1 MPFWI
6 KMPIVPL
13 ISLLSLYFSFML
25 NWRVTLHF
33 YEITFGFQP
42 IDVDFA
48 ISFPV
53 ILVAALNCLFIL
65 FSFRYLIKPISVTLI
80 LLSSAVSYAM
90 IKYNIPFDGT
100 FAQRFFE
107 TNMADLI
114 TYIDLPMLGWII
126 ISGAIP
132 SLFFISVEIEYSDSW
147 LTGFMQRITSIS
159 VSLILISSIIGLYYE
174 DYEYVYKHY
183 PTLQQEIVPLNI
195 IDSAIKYIY
204 ARHLPAYKKN

>member
-13 ISLLSLYFSFML
+13 IFLLSLYFSFML

-42 IDVDFA
+42 VDVDFV

-53 ILVAALNCLFIL
+53 TLVAALNCLFIL
-65 FSFRYLIKPISVTLI
+65 FSFRYLIKPIFVTLI
-80 LLSSAVSYAM
+80 ILSSAVSYAM
-90 IKYNIPFDGT
+90 MKYNIPFDKT
-100 FAQRFFE
+100 YVQSIFE
-107 TNMADLI
+107 TNRADLI
-114 TYIDLPMLGWII
+114 TYIDLPMLGWIL
-126 ISGAIP
+126 ISGVIP

-147 LTGFMQRITSIS
+147 LTGLMQRITSIS

-183 PTLQQEIVPLNI
+183 PTLQQEIIPINI
-195 IDSAIKYIY
+195 INGTMKYIY
-204 ARHLPAYKKN
+204 TQHL